1 MRTIYLMLRLPD
13 EAHTGEVTSPR
24 ALGRL
29 LAEGDHHPLPTQGSF
44 FSQHSESPIRL
55 YSENHFTEECG
66 AQLKNKR
73 LFLLLNPQHITT
85 LTFQKLSFKAP
96 KYQKVIRK

>member
-1 MRTIYLMLRLPD
+1 MLHVTD
-13 EAHTGEVTSPR
+13 KAHTGEVTSPR
-24 ALGRL
+24 SLGQL

-55 YSENHFTEECG
+55 YSENDFTEECG
-66 AQLKNKR
+66 SQLKNKR
-73 LFLLLNPQHITT
+73 FVLLLNPQHITT